1 MIDFLHDLFFG
12 PDLPHVT
19 KFLTGMEIAMIA
31 QLVGD
36 LGSKAFTA
44 SKAQKQRSEGERIAE
59 EATKKIQEAK
69 FTVGQ
74 ETRDVAELQKQQF
87 EDLQDLIKRNQMAM
101 SQQAIASAMGDPTR
115 TSAQVSPLLD
125 QLGQQSLQT
134 NLQLGQQKAAVDE
147 QLANLTEQ
155 YNLANIK
162 KDLDLQSQ
170 IRQEGQAAASLGF
183 ATGAE
188 TGASAFQSPA
198 NMMDTALAIGQLT
211 GEMPFGIQAN
221 GGKLDNQI
229 YMTGGEFDHD
239 SNKKA
244 LVDEETGEKEAEL
257 TGEEAVLNPEQTNR
271 TMQAAEILFNFLEQN
286 PNAPEEVRA
295 VAKLLEFLNDPQ
307 FQGPDAAEMPEDAVE
322 EGEIDI

>member
-211 GEMPFGIQAN
+211 GEMPFGMAN